1 MKKVIKNLKLFGAS
15 LGLAASL
22 AAVAPMSVYAE
33 EEEILF
39 EETQDEHTETDL
51 NNENPDNTKQEET
64 TEEENKGN
72 QNTVDE
78 SNWNPD
84 ENPTEGNN
92 IPDTVQTEAERKGIT
107 PPPKKDD
114 EPPKEEEKKEEPNKE
129 EPQIQTE
136 TKQEVVETVVVIKPI
151 PKTGDARKYVI
162 ATIGGFII
170 AASFGAGYRFYQNR
184 QDNKFEDEFYSL
196 EEEEKELSKKRK

>member
-33 EEEILF
+33 EEETLY
-39 EETQDEHTETDL
+39 ENTQDEHTETDL
-51 NNENPDNTKQEET
+51 NNENPDNTKQEGT

-72 QNTVDE
+72 QTTVDE

-84 ENPTEGNN
+84 ENPTEGNS

-114 EPPKEEEKKEEPNKE
+114 EPPKEEEKKEEPKKE
-129 EPQIQTE
+129 EPQTE
-136 TKQEVVETVVVIKPI
+136 TKQEVVEKVVVIQQI

-162 ATIGGFII
+162 ATIGGLVI
-170 AASFGAGYRFYQNR
+170 AVGFGAGYRFYQNL

-196 EEEEKELSKKRK
+196 EEDKEEKKLSKKRK